1 MIAAYTVHGVHGGA
15 EEIFEWAKAAG
26 MVSWFS
32 DLEFGYFKKA
42 VEISSRAKAAGL
54 VSPLALEELI
64 MAEES
69 DCSDSDS
76 E

>member
-1 MIAAYTVHGVHGGA
+1 MVAAAASQEAV
-15 EEIFEWAKAAG
+15 EISEKAKAAG
-26 MVSWFS
+26 V
-32 DLEFGYFKKA
+32 A
-42 VEISSRAKAAGL
+42 
-54 VSPLALEELI
+54 SPLALEELI